1 VEETM
6 MREWSVRFN
15 ISRPEVTFTEEH
27 VDAVLDALSTQAAS
41 GTYSPHELSMRFT
54 MVCPTPIRA
63 VREGFDLFVGALG
76 KAGIPPGEEGVVE
89 AGVEAVPDL
98 ERRIGE
104 SNLPDLVGVAEVARL
119 LNVSKQRAS
128 ELARSPEFPRPIEV
142 LAAGPIW
149 RKTAIL
155 RHVGL
160 WPRKAG
166 RPRKRV
172 TQAVRP

>member
-1 VEETM
+1 M

-27 VDAVLDALSTQAAS
+27 VDTVLGVLKTHAAS
-41 GTYSPHELSMRFT
+41 GSYSPHELSMRFT
-54 MVCPTPIRA
+54 LVSPTPIRA
-63 VREGFDLFVGALG
+63 VHDGFELFVGALG
-76 KAGIPPGEEGVVE
+76 KAGIPADEEGVVE
-89 AGVEAVPDL
+89 AEVEAVPDL
-98 ERRIGE
+98 ERRIAE
-104 SNLPDLVGVAEVARL
+104 SNVPDLVGVAEVAHI

-128 ELARSPEFPRPIEV
+128 ELARSREFPRPIEV
-142 LAAGPIW
+142 LASGPIW

-166 RPRKRV
+166 RPRKGG
-172 TQAVRP
+172 TPAVQP